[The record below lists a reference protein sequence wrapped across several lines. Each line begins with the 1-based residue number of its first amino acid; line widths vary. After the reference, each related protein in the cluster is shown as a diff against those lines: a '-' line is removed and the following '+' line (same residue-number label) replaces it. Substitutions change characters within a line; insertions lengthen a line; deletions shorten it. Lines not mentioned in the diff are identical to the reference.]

1 MRSKNI
7 PQGYKQTE
15 LGIIP
20 EDWEVKSFS
29 QIFDMYPNNT
39 YPRDCMNDSCGVVR
53 NIHYGDVLIK
63 YPTIVDAEKCAI
75 PYLNEGV
82 KIKLQKLV
90 QSGDIIIADT
100 AEDETVG
107 KCVEIKNVGDNKIV
121 AGLHTFFCRPTAPFA
136 AGWLGYYINSTN
148 YHNQLIPYITGIKVS
163 SISRTSIQ
171 ETKLLVPPIA
181 EQRAIAEA
189 LSDVDGLIAALDKQI
204 AKKRLLKQGAMQ
216 QLLTGKKRLPGFTD
230 KWVNV
235 QIKQLGKWSKGQPFS
250 KDKINRDG
258 KNPCIHYGELFS
270 YGEVIETIKSNT
282 DIKPYV
288 KSSGKDVLFPASDVT
303 PIGLGR
309 CSALNVKN
317 VLLGGDIIILE
328 LTKDCPAY
336 ISYVVNLNKQ
346 QIIDRVT
353 GTTVKHINSNLLGE
367 IKINIS
373 TDIKEQQA
381 IATILSDMDK
391 EIADLEAQRDKYRL
405 LKSGMMQKLLTG
417 QIRLVKQQ
425 AKIVPLG
432 VEVPVVREIP
442 VATHIIA
449 GHIVNR
455 SHKSRGWGRTKLQ
468 KSLHLI
474 GYCMQLNLGTE
485 YIRNTAGP
493 DDQQLMNYIDQ
504 KFRQYRHVNKVCE
517 KLPDGKT
524 HYSYTPTPM
533 IQDVEMAYEKYPK
546 ELREQ
551 IDALIDKLNTM
562 DLAGAEILS
571 TLYAVWNNR
580 IIKQEHITEDLL
592 IADFYAW
599 STHKADF
606 EEARVRKALNY
617 MRDNN
622 IIPVGWG
629 KYIDKRKA

>member
-1 MRSKNI
+1 MNI

-20 EDWEVKSFS
+20 EDWEVVNFCEVADN
-29 QIFDMYPNNT
+29 FTGLT
-39 YPRDCMNDSCGVVR
+39 YAPENVKNYGTLVLRSSNIQDGFLCYEDNVYVDGINIPDRAKAKAGDILVCVR
-53 NIHYGDVLIK
+53 NGSRNLIGKSALISSKAPKNLAFGAFMTVLRAKNGSHNIFIHQIWQSDYIQKQIK
-63 YPTIVDAEKCAI
+63 DNLGATINQVTNKDINRYII
-75 PYLNEGV
+75 P
-82 KIKLQKLV
+82 I
-90 QSGDIIIADT
+90 
-100 AEDETVG
+100 
-107 KCVEIKNVGDNKIV
+107 
-121 AGLHTFFCRPTAPFA
+121 
-136 AGWLGYYINSTN
+136 
-148 YHNQLIPYITGIKVS
+148 
-163 SISRTSIQ
+163 
-171 ETKLLVPPIA
+171 PPIA

-189 LSDVDGLIAALDKQI
+189 LSDVDGLIAALDKKI

-230 KWVNV
+230 EWGKMCFKSIYKFASEGGTPDTKNESFYANGNIPFVKIEDTEQKYIYSGKSFITQEGVNHSSAWLIPTNSIIFTNGATIGNV
-235 QIKQLGKWSKGQPFS
+235 AINKIPVTTKQGILGIILNSRVELEFVYYLLSSSTFQDEVNMRLSKGTFA
-250 KDKINRDG
+250 
-258 KNPCIHYGELFS
+258 
-270 YGEVIETIKSNT
+270 T
-282 DIKPYV
+282 
-288 KSSGKDVLFPASDVT
+288 
-303 PIGLGR
+303 
-309 CSALNVKN
+309 
-317 VLLGGDIIILE
+317 IIL
-328 LTKDCPAY
+328 
-336 ISYVVNLNKQ
+336 
-346 QIIDRVT
+346 
-353 GTTVKHINSNLLGE
+353 KHLDE
-367 IKINIS
+367 IPINIPVS
-373 TDIKEQQA
+373 LKEQQA

-425 AKIVPLG
+425 AKIIPLG
-432 VEVPVVREIP
+432 VEVPAVREIP
-442 VATHIIA
+442 VAAHIIA

-455 SHKSRGWGRTKLQ
+455 SHQSRGWGRTKLQ

-474 GYCMQLNLGTE
+474 GYCMQLNLGNE

-504 KFRQYRHVNKVCE
+504 KFKQYRHVNKVCE

-533 IQDVEMAYEKYPK
+533 IQDVEMTYEKYPQK
-546 ELREQ
+546 LREQ
-551 IDALIDKLNTM
+551 VDALLDRLNTM

-580 IIKQEHITEDLL
+580 IIKQEQITDDLL

-617 MRDNN
+617 MRSEG
-622 IIPVGWG
+622 IIPTGWG
-629 KYIDKRKA
+629 KYIDKK

>member
-1 MRSKNI
+1 MWGQYLAFKYC
-7 PQGYKQTE
+7 QGTKQQSYTAD
-15 LGIIP
+15 I
-20 EDWEVKSFS
+20 VKKLP
-29 QIFDMYPNNT
+29 I
-39 YPRDCMNDSCGVVR
+39 
-53 NIHYGDVLIK
+53 YGPK
-63 YPTIVDAEKCAI
+63 
-75 PYLNEGV
+75 
-82 KIKLQKLV
+82 
-90 QSGDIIIADT
+90 DIT
-100 AEDETVG
+100 
-107 KCVEIKNVGDNKIV
+107 
-121 AGLHTFFCRPTAPFA
+121 
-136 AGWLGYYINSTN
+136 
-148 YHNQLIPYITGIKVS
+148 
-163 SISRTSIQ
+163 
-171 ETKLLVPPIA
+171 
-181 EQRAIAEA
+181 EQRMIAEA
-189 LSDVDGLIAALDKQI
+189 LSDVDGLIAALDKKI

-230 KWVNV
+230 KWGKMCFKSIYRFASEGGTPDTKNESFYANGNIPFVKIEDTEQKYIYSGKSFITQEGVNHSSAWLIPTNSIIFTNGATIGNV
-235 QIKQLGKWSKGQPFS
+235 AINKIPVTTKQGILGIILNSRVELEFVYYLLSSSTFQDEVNMRLSKGTFA
-250 KDKINRDG
+250 
-258 KNPCIHYGELFS
+258 
-270 YGEVIETIKSNT
+270 T
-282 DIKPYV
+282 
-288 KSSGKDVLFPASDVT
+288 
-303 PIGLGR
+303 
-309 CSALNVKN
+309 
-317 VLLGGDIIILE
+317 IIL
-328 LTKDCPAY
+328 
-336 ISYVVNLNKQ
+336 
-346 QIIDRVT
+346 
-353 GTTVKHINSNLLGE
+353 KHLDE
-367 IKINIS
+367 IPINIPVS
-373 TDIKEQQA
+373 LKEQQA

-425 AKIVPLG
+425 AKIIPLG
-432 VEVPVVREIP
+432 VEVSAVREIP
-442 VATHIIA
+442 VAAHIIA

-455 SHKSRGWGRTKLQ
+455 SHQSRGWGRTKLQ

-474 GYCMQLNLGTE
+474 GYCTQLNLGNE

-551 IDALIDKLNTM
+551 VDALIDKLDTM

-580 IIKQEHITEDLL
+580 IIKQEHITDDLL

-606 EEARVRKALNY
+606 EESRVRKALNY
-617 MRDNN
+617 MRYNN

-629 KYIDKRKA
+629 RYIDKR

>member
-1 MRSKNI
+1 MNI

-20 EDWEVKSFS
+20 EDWVVVNLGNIAKVNGRIGFRGYTVADLAPKGFGAITLSPS
-29 QIFDMYPNNT
+29 NIINNQIDYSNCT
-39 YPRDCMNDSCGVVR
+39 YISWYKYHESPEIKVR
-53 NIHYGDVLIK
+53 NGDILLVKTGSTFGKSAFVKDLPEKATINPQFVLLNNFKCDSRYLSYVIAHDIIQNQIHAD
-63 YPTIVDAEKCAI
+63 IVGGAI
-75 PYLNEGV
+75 PTLSQE
-82 KIKLQKLV
+82 KIANFTL
-90 QSGDIIIADT
+90 
-100 AEDETVG
+100 
-107 KCVEIKNVGDNKIV
+107 
-121 AGLHTFFCRPTAPFA
+121 FAP
-136 AGWLGYYINSTN
+136 
-148 YHNQLIPYITGIKVS
+148 KD
-163 SISRTSIQ
+163 
-171 ETKLLVPPIA
+171 IA

-189 LSDVDGLIAALDKQI
+189 LSDVDGLIAALDKKI

-216 QLLTGKKRLPGFTD
+216 QLLTGKKRLPCFTD
-230 KWVNV
+230 EWVNV

-258 KNPCIHYGELFS
+258 KKPCIHYGELFS

-373 TDIKEQQA
+373 SDIMEQQA
-381 IATILSDMDK
+381 IAIILSDMDK

-405 LKSGMMQKLLTG
+405 LKYGMMQKLLTG

-425 AKIVPLG
+425 AKIIPLG
-432 VEVPVVREIP
+432 VDVPAVREIP

-493 DDQQLMNYIDQ
+493 DDQQLMNHIDQ

-551 IDALIDKLNTM
+551 VDALIDKLNTM

-580 IIKQEHITEDLL
+580 IIKQDQITDDLL

-629 KYIDKRKA
+629 KYIDKR

>member
-1 MRSKNI
+1 MTI

-20 EDWEVKSFS
+20 EDWEVVTV
-29 QIFDMYPNNT
+29 D
-39 YPRDCMNDSCGVVR
+39 
-53 NIHYGDVLIK
+53 DVLDMPTKTISTTSFLSK
-63 YPTIVDAEKCAI
+63 YYVGTENMYSLKKGIAPHLGRLPYMQVREYQINDI
-75 PYLNEGV
+75 LMSNIRPYLKKIWLANRHGGCSSDVIVFRV
-82 KIKLQKLV
+82 KDTEIYSSAYIYTVLSDDSFFKYVMDSAIGTKMPRGDKAAIKAYSLTIPK
-90 QSGDIIIADT
+90 DIT
-100 AEDETVG
+100 
-107 KCVEIKNVGDNKIV
+107 
-121 AGLHTFFCRPTAPFA
+121 
-136 AGWLGYYINSTN
+136 
-148 YHNQLIPYITGIKVS
+148 
-163 SISRTSIQ
+163 
-171 ETKLLVPPIA
+171 
-181 EQRAIAEA
+181 EQRAITEA
-189 LSDVDGLIAALDKQI
+189 LSDVDGLIAALDKKI

-230 KWVNV
+230 EWVDRTLF
-235 QIKQLGKWSKGQPFS
+235 QLGSFISGNGFPIYFQGNKSGKYPFFKVS
-250 KDKINRDG
+250 DFNNRGNERCLMHSNNYISESTKERLNCNIVPASSVIFAKIGAAIFLER
-258 KNPCIHYGELFS
+258 KRLSTKECCIDNNMMAFSPNEYIDANYICFLLQTISFGELVEATALPS
-270 YGEVIETIKSNT
+270 
-282 DIKPYV
+282 
-288 KSSGKDVLFPASDVT
+288 
-303 PIGLGR
+303 LG
-309 CSALNVKN
+309 AKI
-317 VLLGGDIIILE
+317 LGSIILKVPN
-328 LTKDCPAY
+328 T
-336 ISYVVNLNKQ
+336 LN
-346 QIIDRVT
+346 
-353 GTTVKHINSNLLGE
+353 
-367 IKINIS
+367 
-373 TDIKEQQA
+373 EQQA

-425 AKIVPLG
+425 AKIVPLA
-432 VEVPVVREIP
+432 VDVPAVREIP
-442 VATHIIA
+442 VAAHIIA

-493 DDQQLMNYIDQ
+493 DDQQLMSYIDQ

-562 DLAGAEILS
+562 DLAGAEAVS

-580 IIKQEHITEDLL
+580 IIKQEQITDNLL

-599 STHKADF
+599 SKHKADF

-629 KYIDKRKA
+629 KYIDKR

>member
-1 MRSKNI
+1 MTI

-20 EDWEVKSFS
+20 EDWQLQSVGKHCSVKARIGWQGLRSDEYLTSGEYGLITSTDIVDGMVDWATCCFVSKARYS
-29 QIFDMYPNNT
+29 QDPNIIVQENDTLISKDGTIGKVGIVQNIPFPSTLNSGIF
-39 YPRDCMNDSCGVVR
+39 VVR
-53 NIHYGDVLIK
+53 PKLDNVYKK
-63 YPTIVDAEKCAI
+63 YLAFAFKSIYFQDFINRLTAGSTIVHLYQKDI
-75 PYLNEGV
+75 V
-82 KIKLQKLV
+82 KFV
-90 QSGDIIIADT
+90 
-100 AEDETVG
+100 
-107 KCVEIKNVGDNKIV
+107 
-121 AGLHTFFCRPTAPFA
+121 FP
-136 AGWLGYYINSTN
+136 
-148 YHNQLIPYITGIKVS
+148 
-163 SISRTSIQ
+163 
-171 ETKLLVPPIA
+171 VPPIA
-181 EQRAIAEA
+181 EQRAIAAA
-189 LSDVDGLIAALDKQI
+189 LSDVDGLIAALDKKI
-204 AKKRLLKQGAMQ
+204 AKKRLIKQGAMQ
-216 QLLTGKKRLPGFTD
+216 QLLTGKKRLHGFTD
-230 KWVNV
+230 KWKYVALEHLLEYEQPTKYLV
-235 QIKQLGKWSKGQPFS
+235 QSTDYIESGTPVLTAGKTFILGYTAETKGIYTNLPVIIFDDFTTDSKYVTMPF
-250 KDKINRDG
+250 KA
-258 KNPCIHYGELFS
+258 
-270 YGEVIETIKSNT
+270 
-282 DIKPYV
+282 
-288 KSSGKDVLFPASDVT
+288 KSSAMKMLQLKDRRYNLRLVYELMQLIQFPLYDHQRYWISEYSKLQVYIPSDF
-303 PIGLGR
+303 
-309 CSALNVKN
+309 
-317 VLLGGDIIILE
+317 E
-328 LTKDCPAY
+328 
-336 ISYVVNLNKQ
+336 
-346 QIIDRVT
+346 
-353 GTTVKHINSNLLGE
+353 
-367 IKINIS
+367 
-373 TDIKEQQA
+373 EQQA

-425 AKIVPLG
+425 AKIIPLG
-432 VEVPVVREIP
+432 VEVPAVREIP
-442 VATHIIA
+442 IDAHIIA

-455 SHKSRGWGRTKLQ
+455 SHQSRGWGRTKLQ

-474 GYCMQLNLGTE
+474 GYCTQLNLGNE

-551 IDALIDKLNTM
+551 VDALIDKLNTM
-562 DLAGAEILS
+562 DLAGAEMLS

-580 IIKQEHITEDLL
+580 IIKQEQITDDLL

-599 STHKADF
+599 SKHKADF

-629 KYIDKRKA
+629 KYIDYKIKR

>member
-1 MRSKNI
+1 MNI

-20 EDWEVKSFS
+20 EDWEVKQIRDGLNLLTDFDANGSFA
-29 QIFDMYPNNT
+29 DMAENVQTYNGGGYAWYVRATDLEQNT
-39 YPRDCMNDSCGVVR
+39 PLSDVKYVDEASYKFLKKSSLHG
-53 NIHYGDVLIK
+53 GEVLIAK
-63 YPTIVDAEKCAI
+63 RGDIGKVYLFQAKTTFATLAPNLYLLK
-75 PYLNEGV
+75 LNEQVHSTYLYYCLKSINGQKALKDINASTSLGALYKEDV
-82 KIKLQKLV
+82 KNL
-90 QSGDIIIADT
+90 
-100 AEDETVG
+100 
-107 KCVEIKNVGDNKIV
+107 
-121 AGLHTFFCRPTAPFA
+121 
-136 AGWLGYYINSTN
+136 YIL
-148 YHNQLIPYITGIKVS
+148 Y
-163 SISRTSIQ
+163 
-171 ETKLLVPPIA
+171 PPIA

-189 LSDVDGLIAALDKQI
+189 LSDVDGLIAALDKKI
-204 AKKRLLKQGAMQ
+204 AKKRLLKQGAMCK
-216 QLLTGKKRLPGFTD
+216 LLSLSGRGKKWFNTKLGNVVNIRKGSMLTSDKFVAGNIPVIAGGKIPAGYHNVANRSANTITISASGASAGYVALYNKPIFATD
-230 KWVNV
+230 CST
-235 QIKQLGKWSKGQPFS
+235 IE
-250 KDKINRDG
+250 
-258 KNPCIHYGELFS
+258 PCSTYDIHYIYHLLKYYQSEIFAMQTGGAQPHVHPSDLNELQ
-270 YGEVIETIKSNT
+270 
-282 DIKPYV
+282 
-288 KSSGKDVLFPASDVT
+288 
-303 PIGLGR
+303 
-309 CSALNVKN
+309 
-317 VLLGGDIIILE
+317 ILYA
-328 LTKDCPAY
+328 K
-336 ISYVVNLNKQ
+336 
-346 QIIDRVT
+346 
-353 GTTVKHINSNLLGE
+353 
-367 IKINIS
+367 
-373 TDIKEQQA
+373 DIKEQQA

-425 AKIVPLG
+425 AKIIPLG
-432 VEVPVVREIP
+432 VEVPAVREIP
-442 VATHIIA
+442 IDAHIIA

-455 SHKSRGWGRTKLQ
+455 SHQSRGWGRTKLQ

-474 GYCMQLNLGTE
+474 GYCMQLNLGNE

-493 DDQQLMNYIDQ
+493 DDQQLMNHIDQ

-517 KLPDGKT
+517 KLPDGRT

-562 DLAGAEILS
+562 DLAGAEAVS

-580 IIKQEHITEDLL
+580 IIKQEQITDNLL

-599 STHKADF
+599 SKHKADF

-629 KYIDKRKA
+629 KYIDKR